1 MQHDIGRLEFADVD
15 AVAIFLDEQ
24 LVERGQQL
32 AANVA
37 LEVDAADNVDPDAAG
52 QSPLDG
58 QSELRC
64 QIEVGIDDLDMV
76 LAVSISSTK

>member
-15 AVAIFLDEQ
+15 AVAIFRDEQ

-37 LEVDAADNVDPDAAG
+37 LEVDAADNVDPDAAR

-58 QSELRC
+58 QAELRC

>member
-1 MQHDIGRLEFADVD
+1 MQHHVGRLELADVD
-15 AVAIFLDEQ
+15 AVAVFLDEQ
-24 LVERGQQL
+24 LVERCQEL
-32 AANVA
+32 AADVA